1 MGIDL
6 SVSIFYKY
14 FYAINLVKVKRMA
27 LWGISTTTET
37 ADNNYAIPKYQHSV
51 DRNRSPWN
59 TFADRRGWIQRWYG
73 TTENSGL
80 STTYYDEVLVPVVG
94 LNTGVAPGAAGHGAN
109 ETGLGQATPVAVF
122 FEDPNK
128 ASPISV
134 GGGGT
139 TGIATNTTGYIHLVY
154 NELVYVSAGAT
165 VRIRTFDAN
174 NANESTAIVG
184 TAASVSPGVAV
195 VNYVNGNGLTAF
207 TNYNGQITNRVA
219 FAFTSPSTVLTAN
232 VPFTTSVTTTG
243 QTVAIGGTNIFVDS
257 VTGVSIGSSLT
268 VAGKLTNVSVVAVG
282 TTSVQIGTASTISS
296 TITAGLGVTFSTR
309 TNATKLFIDMS
320 RGFIGV
326 GTDGATGVGIIS
338 SFTSDLIRQ
347 VGGAGT
353 YLSLQKDGVTA
364 VGLGTT
370 TLTVR

>member
-1 MGIDL
+1 
-6 SVSIFYKY
+6 
-14 FYAINLVKVKRMA
+14 MA

-37 ADNNYAIPKYQHSV
+37 AANNYNIPKFMHIV
-51 DRNRSPWN
+51 DKNITGHN
-59 TFADRRGWIQRWYG
+59 VFADGRGWIHRHYKSS
-73 TTENSGL
+73 ENSGI
-80 STTYYDEVLVPVVG
+80 STRYCDEVLVPVAG
-94 LNTGVAPGAAGHGAN
+94 LNTTGISSN
-109 ETGLGQATPVAVF
+109 TTGLGNATPVAVF

-139 TGIATNTTGYIHLVY
+139 TGIATNTTGHVHLVY

-184 TAASVSPGVAV
+184 TAASVTPGAPV
-195 VNYVNGNGLTAF
+195 VNYVNDNGLTVF

-338 SFTSDLIRQ
+338 SFTSDIIRQ
-347 VGGAGT
+347 IGGAGT

>member
-1 MGIDL
+1 
-6 SVSIFYKY
+6 
-14 FYAINLVKVKRMA
+14 MA

-37 ADNNYAIPKYQHSV
+37 AANNYNIPKFMHIV
-51 DRNRSPWN
+51 DKNITGHN
-59 TFADRRGWIQRWYG
+59 VFADGRGWIHRHYKSS
-73 TTENSGL
+73 ENSGI
-80 STTYYDEVLVPVVG
+80 STRYYDEILVPVAG
-94 LNTGVAPGAAGHGAN
+94 LNTTGIGSNTTGHGN
-109 ETGLGQATPVAVF
+109 STPVAVF

-139 TGIATNTTGYIHLVY
+139 TGIATNTTGYVHLVY

-174 NANESTAIVG
+174 NVNESTAIVA

-207 TNYNGQITNRVA
+207 TNYNGQITNRIA
-219 FAFTSPSTVLTAN
+219 FAFTTPSTVLTAN
-232 VPFTTSVTTTG
+232 VPFTTSVTTAG
-243 QTVAIGGTNIFVDS
+243 QTVAIGATQIFVNS
-257 VTGVSIGSSLT
+257 VSNVSAGSSLT
-268 VAGKLTNVSVVAVG
+268 VEGKLANVSVVSVG
-282 TTSVQIGTASTISS
+282 NTFVYIGTASTIAS

-309 TNATKLFIDMS
+309 TNATKMFIDMS

-338 SFTSDLIRQ
+338 SFTSDIIRQ

-353 YLSLQKDGVTA
+353 YLSVQKDRVTA